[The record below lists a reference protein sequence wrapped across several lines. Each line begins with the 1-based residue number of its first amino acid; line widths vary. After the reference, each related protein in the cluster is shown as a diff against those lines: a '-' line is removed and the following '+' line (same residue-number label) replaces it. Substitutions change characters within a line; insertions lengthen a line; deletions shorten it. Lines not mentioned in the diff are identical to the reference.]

1 MKNYQYLPLDKQAEK
16 LIEILLMSR
25 SINSILETAHTLDLP
40 NWYLGAGCIP
50 QTVWN
55 YLTGKKLEDSI
66 SDYDLVYYDG
76 SDLSKEKEE
85 ERLEETRDLLEYQGI
100 KIDTVN
106 EARVQLWYEKDYGNK
121 IEQYNC
127 VEDAISSWPT
137 TATSVGITVSEGI
150 FSVYAPFGL
159 HDLFGM
165 IVKANKRQVTREI
178 YQRKCKKWKKK
189 WDSLRIIDWSDS

>member
-85 ERLEETRDLLEYQGI
+85 ERLEETRDLLEYQGMKRI
-100 KIDTVN
+100 MVIRLSNTIVLKMQYLHGP
-106 EARVQLWYEKDYGNK
+106 RLQHQLE
-121 IEQYNC
+121 
-127 VEDAISSWPT
+127 
-137 TATSVGITVSEGI
+137 
-150 FSVYAPFGL
+150 
-159 HDLFGM
+159 
-165 IVKANKRQVTREI
+165 
-178 YQRKCKKWKKK
+178 
-189 WDSLRIIDWSDS
+189 